1 MPLIASFLFDNPLPV
16 EHSFSPAQK
25 YELAQN
31 FPNPFNPNTSI
42 KFTLPETGNV
52 KLTVYNM
59 LGQEIAT
66 LVNGVKEAGTHI
78 INFNAEEFNSGIY
91 IYRIESNGFNEVR
104 KMTLIK

>member
-1 MPLIASFLFDNPLPV
+1 
-16 EHSFSPAQK
+16 
-25 YELAQN
+25 
-31 FPNPFNPNTSI
+31 
-42 KFTLPETGNV
+42 
-52 KLTVYNM
+52 M

-78 INFNAEEFNSGIY
+78 INFNAEEFNSGVY